1 MLQRIFLLALLL
13 LSVLAQQT
21 QPDNKDGQS
30 ELDESPRETT
40 SLEDQRPRG
49 ERADDELPPPRRQR
63 PRPGS
68 GSGFGS
74 FLSGFLGS
82 VTKTASA
89 EGCPGKCIH
98 AIASLMCDEVIQE
111 IQCPASNMR
120 CCVEKSSSLAARPKP
135 PPRENVGLLDALDL
149 GLEMP
154 PRPKEAEEKVD
165 NNDEEEEDDEE
176 EVTSDKPE
184 KKKRKKKRKTTTE
197 APTTTTSK
205 TTTKASKKTTT
216 TEKPDQKKDDDSS
229 SSSLSRFSNNI
240 TLSLAIA
247 SLLTFLQTSKHI

>member
-1 MLQRIFLLALLL
+1 MLPRIFLLAVLLV
-13 LSVLAQQT
+13 SVLGQESA
-21 QPDNKDGQS
+21 PDNKDSQS
-30 ELDESPRETT
+30 QSQSQSLPEG
-40 SLEDQRPRG
+40 SLEDRPRG

-89 EGCPGKCIH
+89 DGCPGKCIH

-120 CCVEKSSSLAARPKP
+120 CCVEKSSSAARPKP

-165 NNDEEEEDDEE
+165 NNVDEEEEDEE

-184 KKKRKKKRKTTTE
+184 KKRRKKKRKTTTE
-197 APTTTTSK
+197 APTTTTTK
-205 TTTKASKKTTT
+205 TTTKASKKSTT

-229 SSSLSRFSNNI
+229 SSSSLSRFSNNI
-240 TLSLAIA
+240 TLSLAVA
-247 SLLTFLQTSKHI
+247 SLLTFLQTLKRF

>member
-1 MLQRIFLLALLL
+1 MLPRIFLLTLLL
-13 LSVLAQQT
+13 VSALGQDSA
-21 QPDNKDGQS
+21 PENKDSQS
-30 ELDESPRETT
+30 QPETL
-40 SLEDQRPRG
+40 SLEDRPRG
-49 ERADDELPPPRRQR
+49 ERSEDELPPPRRQR

-82 VTKTASA
+82 VTKTATA
-89 EGCPGKCIH
+89 DGCPGKCIH

-111 IQCPASNMR
+111 IECPASNMR
-120 CCVEKSSSLAARPKP
+120 CCVEKSSAARPKP
-135 PPRENVGLLDALDL
+135 PPRENGGLLDALDL

-165 NNDEEEEDDEE
+165 TDADEEEEDEE
-176 EVTSDKPE
+176 EITSDKPE
-184 KKKRKKKRKTTTE
+184 KKRRKKKRKTTTE
-197 APTTTTSK
+197 APTTTTTK

-247 SLLTFLQTSKHI
+247 SLLTFLQTLKHF

>member
-1 MLQRIFLLALLL
+1 MLQRIFLLTVLL
-13 LSVLAQQT
+13 LSVLAQDAAPD
-21 QPDNKDGQS
+21 QPDSPGQPDGD
-30 ELDESPRETT
+30 LADRT
-40 SLEDQRPRG
+40 RG

-63 PRPGS
+63 PRPGG

-89 EGCPGKCIH
+89 DGCPGKCIH

-120 CCVEKSSSLAARPKP
+120 CCVEKSSSAARPKP

-165 NNDEEEEDDEE
+165 NDADEEEEDEE
-176 EVTSDKPE
+176 EITSDKP
-184 KKKRKKKRKTTTE
+184 KKKRRKKKRKTTTE
-197 APTTTTSK
+197 APSTTTSK
-205 TTTKASKKTTT
+205 PTTKASKKTTT

>member
-1 MLQRIFLLALLL
+1 MLQRIFLLTLLL
-13 LSVLAQQT
+13 VSVLAQDAAPDSKDSQS
-21 QPDNKDGQS
+21 QPDG
-30 ELDESPRETT
+30 ETV
-40 SLEDQRPRG
+40 SLEDRPRG

-111 IQCPASNMR
+111 IECPASNMR
-120 CCVEKSSSLAARPKP
+120 CCVEKSSPAARPKP

-165 NNDEEEEDDEE
+165 NNADEEEEDEE
-176 EVTSDKPE
+176 EITDDKPE
-184 KKKRKKKRKTTTE
+184 KKRRKKKRKTTTE
-197 APTTTTSK
+197 APTTTTRK